1 MLLCPC
7 ADKAA
12 VEKMLKKTKQFT
24 VRGNVIMQWCR
35 HLLSLP
41 LYRDMCD
48 AGSLAA
54 YEGMYGIPDS
64 VLMSAVSTQSK
75 TEAMDASRLFAGDIG
90 FANLDQSAAGPDNG
104 RGCVAQAAS
113 SQPLSDADEDD
124 GTCYVQ
130 RDMDLAFTPA
140 GINDQTTL
148 LQVRSVVAYVVF
160 TIRTGKSV

>member
-1 MLLCPC
+1 M
-7 ADKAA
+7 DKAA
-12 VEKMLKKTKQFT
+12 VEKMLTKTKQFT

-48 AGSLAA
+48 AGCLAA

-75 TEAMDASRLFAGDIG
+75 SEAMDASRLFAGDIG
-90 FANLDQSAAGPDNG
+90 FANLDQSAAGPDDG
-104 RGCVAQAAS
+104 RGCVAQPAS

-130 RDMDLAFTPA
+130 RDMDLAFTPV

-148 LQVRSVVAYVVF
+148 LQVRTVV
-160 TIRTGKSV
+160 SHM

>member
-1 MLLCPC
+1 M
-7 ADKAA
+7 DKAA

-48 AGSLAA
+48 AGCLAA

-64 VLMSAVSTQSK
+64 VLKSAVSTHSK
-75 TEAMDASRLFAGDIG
+75 SEAMDAGRLFAGDIG
-90 FANLDQSAAGPDNG
+90 FANLDQSAAGPDDG
-104 RGCVAQAAS
+104 RGCVAQSAS

-130 RDMDLAFTPA
+130 RDMDLAFTPV

-148 LQVRSVVAYVVF
+148 LQVRTVV
-160 TIRTGKSV
+160 SHM